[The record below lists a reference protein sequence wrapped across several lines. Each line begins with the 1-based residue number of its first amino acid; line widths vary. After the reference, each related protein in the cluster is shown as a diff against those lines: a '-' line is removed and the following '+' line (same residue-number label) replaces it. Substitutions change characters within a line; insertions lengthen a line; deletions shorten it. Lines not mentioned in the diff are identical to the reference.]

1 MKKKISIISPCLNE
15 IATIEKCISNVTEL
29 FSNLKSYDYEH
40 IIVDNGSTDGSRE
53 IIEKLALTD
62 KNIKVIFNTRTF
74 DFFKSLFNAI
84 KYATGDGVVLNY
96 TSDLEDPIEVIEKF
110 IQEWEKGNKIV
121 YGKRTARKDQSFI
134 KKKIRNLYYFFTQKI
149 LKVTFQKDVNE
160 FMLIDKQ
167 VHAELIKID
176 DHFPYI
182 RGLVNYF
189 GFQSIAVEYEP
200 HKRDY
205 GVSKFSILSHAP
217 HVLNA
222 FISFSNLPRL
232 LIFLG
237 FFISISSITYSIYI
251 ILAVTIFNIQL
262 VQGLTTIL
270 VSIFFLMGFIIFSL
284 GILGEYLITI
294 HNQVRQKP
302 MVVEEKKINL

>member
-1 MKKKISIISPCLNE
+1 
-15 IATIEKCISNVTEL
+15 
-29 FSNLKSYDYEH
+29 
-40 IIVDNGSTDGSRE
+40 
-53 IIEKLALTD
+53 
-62 KNIKVIFNTRTF
+62 
-74 DFFKSLFNAI
+74 
-84 KYATGDGVVLNY
+84 
-96 TSDLEDPIEVIEKF
+96 
-110 IQEWEKGNKIV
+110 
-121 YGKRTARKDQSFI
+121 
-134 KKKIRNLYYFFTQKI
+134 
-149 LKVTFQKDVNE
+149 
-160 FMLIDKQ
+160 MLIDKQ

-302 MVVEEKKINL
+302 MVVEEKKINLWKMEN

>member
-15 IATIEKCISNVTEL
+15 IATIEKCISNISEL
-29 FSNLKSYDYEH
+29 FLNLKNYDYEH
-40 IIVDNGSTDGSRE
+40 IIVDNGSKDGSRE

-74 DFFKSLFNAI
+74 DPFKSLFNTF
-84 KYATGDGVVLNY
+84 KYASGDGIVLCY
-96 TSDLEDPIEVIEKF
+96 SSDLEDPTEIIEKF
-110 IQEWEKGNKIV
+110 ILEWEKGYKVV
-121 YGKRTARKDQSFI
+121 YGKRTKRKDQNYI
-134 KKKIRNLYYFFTQKI
+134 KKKIRNLYYFFTQQI

-167 VHAELIKID
+167 VHTELIKID

-182 RGLVNYF
+182 RGLINYL
-189 GFQSIAVEYEP
+189 GFKSKAVEYEP
-200 HKRDY
+200 IKRNF
-205 GVSKFSILSHAP
+205 GVSKFSILSHVP

-237 FFISISSITYSIYI
+237 FLISISSILYSIYI
-251 ILAVTIFNIQL
+251 IIAVTILNVQL
-262 VQGLTTIL
+262 AQGLTTIL

>member
-15 IATIEKCISNVTEL
+15 IGTIEKCISNISEL
-29 FSNLKSYDYEH
+29 FSNLKNYDYEH
-40 IIVDNGSTDGSRE
+40 IIVDNGSKDGSRE

-74 DFFKSLFNAI
+74 DPFKSLFNAF
-84 KYATGDGVVLNY
+84 KYASGDGIVLCY
-96 TSDLEDPIEVIEKF
+96 SSDLEDPTEIIEKF
-110 IQEWEKGNKIV
+110 ILEWEKGYKVV
-121 YGKRTARKDQSFI
+121 YGKRTKRKDQNYI
-134 KKKIRNLYYFFTQKI
+134 KKKIRNLYYFFTQQI

-167 VHAELIKID
+167 VHTELIKID

-182 RGLVNYF
+182 RGLINYL
-189 GFQSIAVEYEP
+189 GFKSKAVEYEP
-200 HKRDY
+200 IKRNF
-205 GVSKFSILSHAP
+205 GVSKFSILSHVP

-237 FFISISSITYSIYI
+237 FLISISSILYSIYI
-251 ILAVTIFNIQL
+251 IIAVTIFDIQL

>member
-15 IATIEKCISNVTEL
+15 IATIEKCISNISEL
-29 FSNLKSYDYEH
+29 FLNLKNYDYEH
-40 IIVDNGSTDGSRE
+40 IIVDNGSKDGSRE

-74 DFFKSLFNAI
+74 DPFKSLFNTF
-84 KYATGDGVVLNY
+84 KYASGDGIVLCY
-96 TSDLEDPIEVIEKF
+96 SSDLEDPIEIIEKF
-110 IQEWEKGNKIV
+110 ILEWEKGYKVV
-121 YGKRTARKDQSFI
+121 YGKRTKRKDQNYI
-134 KKKIRNLYYFFTQKI
+134 KKKVRNLFYFFTQQI

-167 VHAELIKID
+167 VHTELIKID

-182 RGLVNYF
+182 RGLINYL
-189 GFQSIAVEYEP
+189 GFKSKAVEYEP
-200 HKRDY
+200 IKRNF
-205 GVSKFSILSHAP
+205 GVSKFSILSHVP

-237 FFISISSITYSIYI
+237 FLISISSILYSIYI
-251 ILAVTIFNIQL
+251 IIAVTILNVQL
-262 VQGLTTIL
+262 AQGLTTIL